1 MNDRFTDRLQR
12 VMRLANE
19 AAQSFNHEWIDP
31 EHLFLGILK
40 DAKIDGGGMAVD
52 ILSTICADMSEFR
65 REIESKIQRGPEMI
79 IMGRLPQTERAREV
93 LRLAQRES
101 QKANLT
107 FIDTEHLLLGLL
119 LAEGTIPSQILK
131 LFGFTYELII
141 EIIQRR
147 RSPK

>member
-1 MNDRFTDRLQR
+1 MNDRFTDRLKN
-12 VMRLANE
+12 VLLLASQE
-19 AAQSFNHEWIDP
+19 AQGFEHECIEP
-31 EHLFLGILK
+31 EHLFLGLLK
-40 DAKIDGGGMAVD
+40 DHKKNGESMATD
-52 ILSTICADMSEFR
+52 ILGTICGDMSEFR